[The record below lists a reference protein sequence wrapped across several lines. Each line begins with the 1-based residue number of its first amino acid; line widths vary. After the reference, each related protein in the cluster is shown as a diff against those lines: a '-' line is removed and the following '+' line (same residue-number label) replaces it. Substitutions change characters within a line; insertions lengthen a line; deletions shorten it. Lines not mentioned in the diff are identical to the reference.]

1 MNKFRPW
8 SDMPTMEDLI
18 DGVKKI
24 YVEEARSRGLKVWS
38 ATLLPIFGW
47 RTYTEERE
55 SVRQAFNE
63 WLRSSDDFDGC
74 VDFDAAVR
82 DAANEKAFAP
92 ECDSGDHLHPSET
105 ACRRMAE
112 SVPGILLQ

>member
-1 MNKFRPW
+1 
-8 SDMPTMEDLI
+8 MERDPAPHFWLADVHRGAGI
-18 DGVKKI
+18 R
-24 YVEEARSRGLKVWS
+24 EAG
-38 ATLLPIFGW
+38 
-47 RTYTEERE
+47 
-55 SVRQAFNE
+55 QAFNE

-82 DAANEKAFAP
+82 DAADEKDFAP